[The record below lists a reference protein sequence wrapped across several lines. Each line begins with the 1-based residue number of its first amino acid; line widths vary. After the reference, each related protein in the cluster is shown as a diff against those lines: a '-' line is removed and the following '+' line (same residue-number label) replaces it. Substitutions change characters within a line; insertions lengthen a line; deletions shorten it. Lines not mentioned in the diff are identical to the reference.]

1 VKQLALAGVAT
12 AILLAISLV
21 AASSHAEGVSL
32 SPADYVY
39 LEKQGV
45 RQDSPMLQKMS
56 PKELY
61 RLHRLINDERTQHN
75 PKSRTE
81 AVMAALAEFE
91 GQQQWEKANPGHLWD
106 GKKGRASEEA
116 IRK

>member
-1 VKQLALAGVAT
+1 MKHLVLAGVAT

-21 AASSHAEGVSL
+21 AASSHAEGILL

-39 LEKQGV
+39 LETQGV

-75 PKSRTE
+75 QKSRTE

-106 GKKGRASEEA
+106 GKKGRASEGA
-116 IRK
+116 IRN